1 MVLGELFV
9 IPLIV
14 CILLSHKIN
23 YSYDFFYEKNFLRGL
38 GMRGYWT
45 LTWFGLIS
53 NTLAIPF
60 IAYVVGSGPPLHTAN
75 ITLAIS
81 LAWPSAVTG
90 IVASAGLFAQRGWG
104 VILSIVALSMT
115 LSGTLPYGIIRLIRV
130 EDFLGIS
137 GLTLLIALLNLLA
150 LLYWCRRGHRRI
162 RL

>member
-1 MVLGELFV
+1 MG
-9 IPLIV
+9 
-14 CILLSHKIN
+14 S
-23 YSYDFFYEKNFLRGL
+23 GL
-38 GMRGYWT
+38 PGYWT

-60 IAYVVGSGPPLHTAN
+60 IAYVVGSGPPLQTAN

-81 LAWPSAVTG
+81 LAWPAAVTG

-115 LSGTLPYGIIRLIRV
+115 LAGTLPYGIIRLIRV
-130 EDFLGIS
+130 NDIFGIS
-137 GLTLLIALLNLLA
+137 GLSLVIALLNLLA

>member
-1 MVLGELFV
+1 MA
-9 IPLIV
+9 
-14 CILLSHKIN
+14 S
-23 YSYDFFYEKNFLRGL
+23 

-60 IAYVVGSGPPLHTAN
+60 IAYVVGSGPPLQAAN

-81 LAWPSAVTG
+81 LAWPAAITG
-90 IVASAGLFAQRGWG
+90 IVASAGLVAQRGWG

-115 LSGTLPYGIIRLIRV
+115 LSGTLPYGIIRLIRLKDV
-130 EDFLGIS
+130 FGIS
-137 GLTLLIALLNLLA
+137 GLSLLIAVLNLLA
-150 LLYWCRRGHRRI
+150 LIYWCRRGHRRI

>member
-1 MVLGELFV
+1 
-9 IPLIV
+9 
-14 CILLSHKIN
+14 
-23 YSYDFFYEKNFLRGL
+23 
-38 GMRGYWT
+38 MRGYWT

-60 IAYVVGSGPPLHTAN
+60 IALVVGSGPPLYTAN

-81 LAWPSAVTG
+81 LAWPAAITG

-115 LSGTLPYGIIRLIRV
+115 LSGTLPYGIIRLIKV
-130 EDFLGIS
+130 NDIFGIS
-137 GLTLLIALLNLLA
+137 GMTLLIALLNLLA
-150 LLYWCRRGHRRI
+150 LIYWCRRGHRRI

>member
-1 MVLGELFV
+1 M
-9 IPLIV
+9 
-14 CILLSHKIN
+14 
-23 YSYDFFYEKNFLRGL
+23 GL
-38 GMRGYWT
+38 GIRGYWT

-60 IAYVVGSGPPLHTAN
+60 IAYVVGSGPPLQTAN

-81 LAWPSAVTG
+81 LGWPAAVTG

-104 VILSIVALSMT
+104 VILSIIALSMT
-115 LSGTLPYGIIRLIRV
+115 ISGTLPYGIIRLIRV
-130 EDFLGIS
+130 KDLFGIS
-137 GLTLLIALLNLLA
+137 GLTLFIALLNLLG

>member
-1 MVLGELFV
+1 MG
-9 IPLIV
+9 
-14 CILLSHKIN
+14 S
-23 YSYDFFYEKNFLRGL
+23 

-60 IAYVVGSGPPLHTAN
+60 IAYVVASGPPLQTAN

-81 LAWPSAVTG
+81 LAWPAAVTG

-115 LSGTLPYGIIRLIRV
+115 LAGTLPYGIIRLIRENDV
-130 EDFLGIS
+130 FGIS
-137 GLTLLIALLNLLA
+137 GLSLIIALFNLLA
-150 LLYWCRRGHRRI
+150 LLYWCKRGHRRI

>member
-1 MVLGELFV
+1 MG
-9 IPLIV
+9 
-14 CILLSHKIN
+14 S
-23 YSYDFFYEKNFLRGL
+23 

-60 IAYVVGSGPPLHTAN
+60 IALVVGSGPPFQTAN

-81 LAWPSAVTG
+81 LAWPAAVTG
-90 IVASAGLFAQRGWG
+90 IVASAGLLAQRGWG

-115 LSGTLPYGIIRLIRV
+115 LSGTLPYGIIRLIKV
-130 EDFLGIS
+130 NDIFGIS
-137 GLTLLIALLNLLA
+137 GMTLIIALLNLLA
-150 LLYWCRRGHRRI
+150 LIYWCRKGHRRI

>member
-1 MVLGELFV
+1 MG
-9 IPLIV
+9 
-14 CILLSHKIN
+14 S
-23 YSYDFFYEKNFLRGL
+23 GL
-38 GMRGYWT
+38 PGYWT

-60 IAYVVGSGPPLHTAN
+60 IAYVVASGPPLQTAN

-81 LAWPSAVTG
+81 LAWPAAVTG

-115 LSGTLPYGIIRLIRV
+115 LAGTLPYGIIRLIRENDV
-130 EDFLGIS
+130 FGIS
-137 GLTLLIALLNLLA
+137 GLSLIIALFNLLA
-150 LLYWCRRGHRRI
+150 LLYWCKRGHRRI

>member
-1 MVLGELFV
+1 MSSG
-9 IPLIV
+9 I
-14 CILLSHKIN
+14 
-23 YSYDFFYEKNFLRGL
+23 
-38 GMRGYWT
+38 RGYWT
-45 LTWFGLIS
+45 LIWFGLIS

-60 IAYVVGSGPPLHTAN
+60 IAFVVGSGPPLQIAN
-75 ITLAIS
+75 VTLAIS

-130 EDFLGIS
+130 KDIIGIS

-150 LLYWCRRGHRRI
+150 LLYWCRPGHRRI

>member
-1 MVLGELFV
+1 MG
-9 IPLIV
+9 
-14 CILLSHKIN
+14 S
-23 YSYDFFYEKNFLRGL
+23 

-53 NTLAIPF
+53 NTVAIPF
-60 IAYVVGSGPPLHTAN
+60 IAFVVGSGPPLQIAN

-81 LAWPSAVTG
+81 LAWPAAITG
-90 IVASAGLFAQRGWG
+90 IVASAGLFAQRSWG

-130 EDFLGIS
+130 KDIFGIS
-137 GLTLLIALLNLLA
+137 GLSLLIAFLNLLA
-150 LLYWCRRGHRRI
+150 LLYWCKKGHRRI

>member
-1 MVLGELFV
+1 MG
-9 IPLIV
+9 
-14 CILLSHKIN
+14 S
-23 YSYDFFYEKNFLRGL
+23 

-53 NTLAIPF
+53 NTLAIPI
-60 IAYVVGSGPPLHTAN
+60 IAYVVRSGPPLQTAN

-81 LAWPSAVTG
+81 LAWPAAITG

-115 LSGTLPYGIIRLIRV
+115 LSGTLPYGIIRLIR
-130 EDFLGIS
+130 ENDLFGIS
-137 GLTLLIALLNLLA
+137 GLSLVIALLNLFA
-150 LLYWCRRGHRRI
+150 LLYWCKRGHRRI

>member
-1 MVLGELFV
+1 M
-9 IPLIV
+9 
-14 CILLSHKIN
+14 S
-23 YSYDFFYEKNFLRGL
+23 SGL
-38 GMRGYWT
+38 RGYWT

-60 IAYVVGSGPPLHTAN
+60 IAYVVGSGPPFQTAN

-81 LAWPSAVTG
+81 LAWPAAVTG
-90 IVASAGLFAQRGWG
+90 IVASAGLIAQRGWG

-130 EDFLGIS
+130 NDIFGIS
-137 GLTLLIALLNLLA
+137 GLSLLIAFLNLLA

>member
-1 MVLGELFV
+1 MG
-9 IPLIV
+9 
-14 CILLSHKIN
+14 S
-23 YSYDFFYEKNFLRGL
+23 GL
-38 GMRGYWT
+38 RGYWT

-60 IAYVVGSGPPLHTAN
+60 IAYVAFLKSPPLQVAN

-81 LAWPSAVTG
+81 LAWPAAVTG

-115 LSGTLPYGIIRLIRV
+115 LAGTLPYGIIRLIRV
-130 EDFLGIS
+130 NDIFGIS
-137 GLTLLIALLNLLA
+137 GLSLIIALLNLLA

>member
-1 MVLGELFV
+1 MG
-9 IPLIV
+9 
-14 CILLSHKIN
+14 S
-23 YSYDFFYEKNFLRGL
+23 GL
-38 GMRGYWT
+38 RGYWS

-60 IAYVVGSGPPLHTAN
+60 IAYVVSAGPPLQATN

-81 LAWPSAVTG
+81 LAWPAAVTG

-115 LSGTLPYGIIRLIRV
+115 LSGTLPYGIIRLIKV
-130 EDFLGIS
+130 KDIFGIS
-137 GLTLLIALLNLLA
+137 GLSLLIALLNLLA

>member
-1 MVLGELFV
+1 MSLGL
-9 IPLIV
+9 
-14 CILLSHKIN
+14 
-23 YSYDFFYEKNFLRGL
+23 
-38 GMRGYWT
+38 RGYWT
-45 LTWFGLIS
+45 LTWFGLVS

-60 IAYVVGSGPPLHTAN
+60 IAFVVGSGPPLQTAN

-81 LAWPSAVTG
+81 LAWPAAITG

-104 VILSIVALSMT
+104 VILSIISLSMT

-130 EDFLGIS
+130 KDVFGIS

>member
-1 MVLGELFV
+1 M
-9 IPLIV
+9 
-14 CILLSHKIN
+14 
-23 YSYDFFYEKNFLRGL
+23 GL
-38 GMRGYWT
+38 GLRGYWT

-60 IAYVVGSGPPLHTAN
+60 IVYVIKLGPPLQTAN

-81 LAWPSAVTG
+81 LAWPAAITG

-115 LSGTLPYGIIRLIRV
+115 LAGTLPYGIIRLIILN
-130 EDFLGIS
+130 DIFGIS
-137 GLTLLIALLNLLA
+137 GLTLVIALLNLLA